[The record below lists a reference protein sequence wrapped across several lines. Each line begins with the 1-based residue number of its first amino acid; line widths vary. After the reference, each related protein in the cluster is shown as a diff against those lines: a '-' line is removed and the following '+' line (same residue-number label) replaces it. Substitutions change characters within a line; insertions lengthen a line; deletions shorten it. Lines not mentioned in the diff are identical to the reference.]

1 MKAIKDSVVK
11 IAYNLY
17 DENAEG
23 TLLQE
28 VKSDDAF
35 EFLFGYKDV
44 LPHFEEALKDQ
55 EKGFTFEFGI
65 EKDEAYGDF
74 QPQAVIKIPKEVFNI
89 EDKVDQEEILK
100 VGNVLPMVGPD
111 EMPMEGEVKEVHADH
126 VVMDF
131 NHPLAG
137 KNLFFTGEIL
147 DIREAT
153 EEELAEAKQ
162 AEANMN
168 DLGGLDLSDLPQ

>member
-1 MKAIKDSVVK
+1 MKAIKDTVVT

-44 LPHFEEALKDQ
+44 LPHFEEALKGK
-55 EKGFTFEFGI
+55 EKGHSFEFGI
-65 EKDEAYGDF
+65 VKDEAYGDF
-74 QPQAVIKIPKEVFNI
+74 QQQAVIKIPKEVFNI
-89 EDKVDQEEILK
+89 EDKVDQEQILK

-111 EMPMEGEVKEVHADH
+111 EMPMEGEVKEVHEDH

-131 NHPLAG
+131 NHPLSG
-137 KNLFFTGEIL
+137 KNLYFTGEIL
-147 DIREAT
+147 DVRAAT
-153 EEELAEAKQ
+153 EEEMAEAKQ
-162 AEANMN
+162 AEENMN
-168 DLGGLDLSDLPQ
+168 GLSDVDLSNLPQ